1 MTYLVTARKW
11 RPSKFSEVVGQEH
24 VTATLLNSLKLG
36 RVAHAY
42 IFAGPRGVGKT
53 TVARILAKAINC
65 LNPQDYEPCNE
76 CEMCLE
82 ISNGRSIDI
91 LEIDGASNR
100 GIDEVRDLRESV
112 RYTPTKAKYKVY
124 IIDEVHMLTKEAFNA
139 LLKTLEEPPP
149 HILFIFATTEPHR
162 VPSTILSRCQRFDFR
177 RIEIQ
182 KIIERLKLIAQQ
194 DGVQIDEDSLFTI
207 AKKANGSLRDA
218 LSIFDQVVSFCGENI
233 KFEDVIKALNII
245 DQEVFFKVTDIV
257 KQKNI
262 KAGLELIDEIVKLG
276 YDFQEFLSG
285 LSEHLRNFLVVI
297 TTKSTELIEATEY
310 YKSRYI
316 SQVNDF
322 SEADIVRMLKI
333 VNDAEI
339 SIKWAPQP
347 RLKLEMVITQLA
359 SLDSTVKI
367 QELISKIE
375 ELEKYL
381 NSSGGATPENFNK
394 PPKGGNKL
402 NMTSTPTPQSIQQV
416 KSPSKNDAISLQ
428 SADIIDDINK
438 LFDEPTEIY
447 ETKTL
452 IKNETPEII
461 NPEKFLNLIREKWEE
476 IANKAQNY
484 NLNLTTALKLSWPIE
499 IKNFKLNIGTSNDLH
514 LEWIKK
520 NRGFLREAIKELCG
534 FELEIGV
541 SIVDVEKLREEII
554 QLSPDLKLKKL
565 INESPFVKSLIQNLG
580 AKPID

>member
-1 MTYLVTARKW
+1 MAYLVTARKW

-42 IFAGPRGVGKT
+42 IFAGPRGIGKT

-76 CEMCLE
+76 CEMCVE
-82 ISNGRSIDI
+82 ISNGRSIDV

-194 DGVQIDEDSLFTI
+194 DKIQIDDDSLFTI

-218 LSIFDQVVSFCGENI
+218 LSIFDQVVSFCGEKI

-245 DQEVFFKVTDIV
+245 DQEIFFRVTDIV
-257 KQKNI
+257 KEKNI
-262 KAGLELIDEIVKLG
+262 KAGLELVDEITKLG
-276 YDFQEFLSG
+276 YDFQEFLTG

-316 SQVNDF
+316 SQANNF
-322 SEADIVRMLKI
+322 TESDIIRMLKI
-333 VNDAEI
+333 VNDAEA

-359 SLDSTVKI
+359 SLDSAVKI
-367 QELISKIE
+367 QELLAKIE

-381 NSSGGATPENFNK
+381 NSSGGANPENFNI
-394 PPKGGNKL
+394 PPEGGNKSKVE
-402 NMTSTPTPQSIQQV
+402 MSPTSQNIQP
-416 KSPSKNDAISLQ
+416 KPSQKTETLTLQ
-428 SADIIDDINK
+428 SDDIDSINK
-438 LFDEPTEIY
+438 LFDEPTQTY
-447 ETKTL
+447 EKK
-452 IKNETPEII
+452 IFQKRETPKII
-461 NPEKFLNLIREKWEE
+461 DPEKILNLIREKWDE
-476 IANKAQNY
+476 IVNKAQSY
-484 NLNLTTALKLSWPIE
+484 NLNLTTALKFSLPIA
-499 IKNFKLNIGTSNDLH
+499 IKESKLNIGTSTDLH

-520 NRGFLREAIKELCG
+520 NRSFLREKIKELCNLD
-534 FELEIGV
+534 LEI
-541 SIVDVEKLREEII
+541 DVKIAEVEQLNEKIK

-565 INESPFVKSLIQNLG
+565 IDDSPFVKSLIEILD

>member
-82 ISNGRSIDI
+82 ISNGRSIDV

-194 DGVQIDEDSLFTI
+194 DKIQIDEDSLFTI

-245 DQEVFFKVTDIV
+245 DQEIFFRVTDIV
-257 KQKNI
+257 KEKNV
-262 KAGLELIDEIVKLG
+262 KAGLELVDEITKLG

-316 SQVNDF
+316 SQ
-322 SEADIVRMLKI
+322 ADSFTESDIIRMLKI
-333 VNDAEI
+333 VNDAEV

-367 QELISKIE
+367 QELLSKIE
-375 ELEKYL
+375 KLEKHL
-381 NSSGGATPENFNK
+381 NSSGGANAENFNI
-394 PPKGGNKL
+394 PPEGGNKL
-402 NMTSTPTPQSIQQV
+402 KAETSPTPQNIPTKPS
-416 KSPSKNDAISLQ
+416 SKNETLTLQ
-428 SADIIDDINK
+428 TDDIDSINK
-438 LFDEPTEIY
+438 LFDEPIKTY
-447 ETKTL
+447 VPQTSTKHETSK
-452 IKNETPEII
+452 II
-461 NPEKFLNLIREKWEE
+461 DPEKALNLIREKWDE
-476 IANKAQNY
+476 IANKAQNH
-484 NLNLTTALKLSWPIE
+484 NLNLATALKLSWPIE
-499 IKNFKLNIGTSNDLH
+499 IKESKLNIGTSTNLH

-520 NRGFLREAIKELCG
+520 NRGFLREKIKELCN
-534 FELEIGV
+534 FDLEIDAQM
-541 SIVDVEKLREEII
+541 VDVDQLNEKIKLLNPE
-554 QLSPDLKLKKL
+554 LKLKKL
-565 INESPFVKSLIQNLG
+565 INDSPFVKSLIEILD
-580 AKPID
+580 AKPIDQ

>member
-1 MTYLVTARKW
+1 MAYLVTARKW

-42 IFAGPRGVGKT
+42 IFAGPRGIGKT

-76 CEMCLE
+76 CEMCVE
-82 ISNGRSIDI
+82 ISNGRSIDV

-177 RIEIQ
+177 RIGIQ

-194 DGVQIDEDSLFTI
+194 DKIQIDDDSLFTI

-218 LSIFDQVVSFCGENI
+218 LSIFDQVVSFCGEKI

-245 DQEVFFKVTDIV
+245 DQEIFFRVTDIV
-257 KQKNI
+257 KEKNI
-262 KAGLELIDEIVKLG
+262 KAGLELVDEITKLG
-276 YDFQEFLSG
+276 YDFQEFLTG

-316 SQVNDF
+316 SQANNF
-322 SEADIVRMLKI
+322 TESDIIRMLKI
-333 VNDAEI
+333 VNDAEA

-359 SLDSTVKI
+359 SLDSAVKI
-367 QELISKIE
+367 QELLAKIE

-381 NSSGGATPENFNK
+381 NSYGGANPENFNI
-394 PPKGGNKL
+394 PPEGGNKSKVE
-402 NMTSTPTPQSIQQV
+402 MSPTSQNIQP
-416 KSPSKNDAISLQ
+416 KPSQKTETLTLQ
-428 SADIIDDINK
+428 SDDIDSINK
-438 LFDEPTEIY
+438 LFDEPTQTY
-447 ETKTL
+447 EKK
-452 IKNETPEII
+452 IFQKRETPKII
-461 NPEKFLNLIREKWEE
+461 DPEKILNLIREKWDE
-476 IANKAQNY
+476 IVNKAQSY
-484 NLNLTTALKLSWPIE
+484 NLNLTTALKFSWPIA
-499 IKNFKLNIGTSNDLH
+499 IKESKLNIGTSTDLH

-520 NRGFLREAIKELCG
+520 NRSFLREKIKELCNLD
-534 FELEIGV
+534 LEI
-541 SIVDVEKLREEII
+541 DVKIAEVEQLNEKIK

-565 INESPFVKSLIQNLG
+565 IDDSPFVKSLIEILD

>member
-11 RPSKFSEVVGQEH
+11 RPTRFNEVVGQEH

-65 LNPQDYEPCNE
+65 LNPQNYEPCNE

-82 ISNGRSIDI
+82 ISNGRSIDV

-194 DGVQIDEDSLFTI
+194 DKIQIDDDSLFTI

-218 LSIFDQVVSFCGENI
+218 LSIFDQVVSFCGEKI
-233 KFEDVIKALNII
+233 KFDDVIKALNII

-257 KQKNI
+257 KEKNI
-262 KAGLELIDEIVKLG
+262 KAGFELVDEIIKLG

-285 LSEHLRNFLVVI
+285 LSEHLRNLLVAI
-297 TTKSTELIEATEY
+297 TTKSAELIEATEY
-310 YKSRYI
+310 YKTRYM
-316 SQVNDF
+316 N
-322 SEADIVRMLKI
+322 EAKNFNESDILRMLKI

-339 SIKWAPQP
+339 TIRWTPQP

-375 ELEKYL
+375 KIENSL
-381 NSSGGATPENFNK
+381 NSSGGPSSENFNN
-394 PPKGGNKL
+394 PPKRGNKSEIL
-402 NMTSTPTPQSIQQV
+402 TYSTEKNIKSESKKNEPSQLQHDDIQE
-416 KSPSKNDAISLQ
+416 
-428 SADIIDDINK
+428 INK
-438 LFDEPTEIY
+438 LFQDPLAKY
-447 ETKTL
+447 ETKSFQRL
-452 IKNETPEII
+452 EQQKIDD
-461 NPEKFLNLIREKWEE
+461 PEKILNLIREKWDE
-476 IANKAQNY
+476 IADKAQSY
-484 NLNLTTALKLSWPIE
+484 NLNLATALKLSYPLE
-499 IKNFKLNIGTSNDLH
+499 MKDTKIKIGTATDLH
-514 LEWIKK
+514 LEWIRKDI
-520 NRGFLREAIKELCG
+520 GFLRREISKICNAELD
-534 FELEIGV
+534 I
-541 SIVDVEKLREEII
+541 DVLICDVQNFKDEII
-554 QLSPDLKLKKL
+554 QKSPDLKLKKL
-565 INESPFVKSLIQNLG
+565 MNESPFVKALIENLG
-580 AKPID
+580 ARPID

>member
-1 MTYLVTARKW
+1 MAYLVTARKW

-42 IFAGPRGVGKT
+42 IFAGPRGIGKT

-76 CEMCLE
+76 CEMCVE
-82 ISNGRSIDI
+82 ISNGRSIDV

-194 DGVQIDEDSLFTI
+194 DKIQIDDDSLFTI

-218 LSIFDQVVSFCGENI
+218 LSIFDQVVSFCGEKI

-245 DQEVFFKVTDIV
+245 DQEIFFRVTDIV
-257 KQKNI
+257 KEKNI
-262 KAGLELIDEIVKLG
+262 KAGLELVDEITKLG
-276 YDFQEFLSG
+276 YDFQEFLTG

-316 SQVNDF
+316 SQANNF
-322 SEADIVRMLKI
+322 TESDIIRMLKI
-333 VNDAEI
+333 VNDAEA

-359 SLDSTVKI
+359 SLDSAVKI
-367 QELISKIE
+367 QELLAKIE

-381 NSSGGATPENFNK
+381 NSSGGANPENFNI
-394 PPKGGNKL
+394 PPEGGNKSKVE
-402 NMTSTPTPQSIQQV
+402 MSPTSQNIQPKPSQSI
-416 KSPSKNDAISLQ
+416 
-428 SADIIDDINK
+428 
-438 LFDEPTEIY
+438 
-447 ETKTL
+447 
-452 IKNETPEII
+452 
-461 NPEKFLNLIREKWEE
+461 
-476 IANKAQNY
+476 
-484 NLNLTTALKLSWPIE
+484 
-499 IKNFKLNIGTSNDLH
+499 
-514 LEWIKK
+514 
-520 NRGFLREAIKELCG
+520 
-534 FELEIGV
+534 
-541 SIVDVEKLREEII
+541 
-554 QLSPDLKLKKL
+554 
-565 INESPFVKSLIQNLG
+565 
-580 AKPID
+580 

>member
-11 RPSKFSEVVGQEH
+11 RPSKFSEVVGQER
-24 VTATLLNSLKLG
+24 VTATLLHSLKLG

-76 CEMCLE
+76 CEMCVE
-82 ISNGRSIDI
+82 ISNGRSIDV

-194 DGVQIDEDSLFTI
+194 DKIQIDDDSLFTI

-218 LSIFDQVVSFCGENI
+218 LSIFDQVVSFCGEKI

-245 DQEVFFKVTDIV
+245 DQEIFFRVTDIV
-257 KQKNI
+257 KEKNI
-262 KAGLELIDEIVKLG
+262 KAGLELVDEITKLG
-276 YDFQEFLSG
+276 YDFQEFLTG

-316 SQVNDF
+316 NQANNFTES
-322 SEADIVRMLKI
+322 DIIRMLKI
-333 VNDAEI
+333 VNDAEA

-359 SLDSTVKI
+359 SLDSAVKI
-367 QELISKIE
+367 QELIAKIE
-375 ELEKYL
+375 EIEKHL
-381 NSSGGATPENFNK
+381 NSSRGANPENFNI
-394 PPKGGNKL
+394 PPEGGNKSKVE
-402 NMTSTPTPQSIQQV
+402 MSQTSQNIQPNP
-416 KSPSKNDAISLQ
+416 SPKNETLTLQ
-428 SADIIDDINK
+428 SDDIDSINK
-438 LFDEPTEIY
+438 LFDEPIQTY
-447 ETKTL
+447 EKKIL
-452 IKNETPEII
+452 QKPEAPKIVD
-461 NPEKFLNLIREKWEE
+461 PDKVLNLIREKWDE
-476 IANKAQNY
+476 IVNKAQNY
-484 NLNLTTALKLSWPIE
+484 NLNLTTALKFSWPIA
-499 IKNFKLNIGTSNDLH
+499 IKESKLNIGTSTDLH

-520 NRGFLREAIKELCG
+520 NRSFLREKIKELCNLD
-534 FELEIGV
+534 LEI
-541 SIVDVEKLREEII
+541 DVKIAEVEQLNEKIK

-565 INESPFVKSLIQNLG
+565 IDDSPFVKSLIEILD

>member
-76 CEMCLE
+76 CEMCVE
-82 ISNGRSIDI
+82 ISNGRSIDV

-194 DGVQIDEDSLFTI
+194 DKIQIDDDSLFTI

-218 LSIFDQVVSFCGENI
+218 LSIFDQVVSFCGEKI

-245 DQEVFFKVTDIV
+245 DQEIFFRVTDIV
-257 KQKNI
+257 KEKNI
-262 KAGLELIDEIVKLG
+262 KAGLELVDEITKLG
-276 YDFQEFLSG
+276 YDFQEFLTG

-316 SQVNDF
+316 NQANNFTES
-322 SEADIVRMLKI
+322 DIIRMLKI
-333 VNDAEI
+333 VNDAEA

-359 SLDSTVKI
+359 SLDSAVKI
-367 QELISKIE
+367 QELIAKIE
-375 ELEKYL
+375 EIEKHL
-381 NSSGGATPENFNK
+381 NSSRGANPENFNI
-394 PPKGGNKL
+394 PPEGGNKSKVE
-402 NMTSTPTPQSIQQV
+402 MSQTSQNIQPNP
-416 KSPSKNDAISLQ
+416 SPKNETLTLQ
-428 SADIIDDINK
+428 SDDIDSINK
-438 LFDEPTEIY
+438 LFDEPIQTY
-447 ETKTL
+447 EKKIL
-452 IKNETPEII
+452 QKPEAPKIVD
-461 NPEKFLNLIREKWEE
+461 PDKVLNLIREKWDE
-476 IANKAQNY
+476 IVNKAQNY
-484 NLNLTTALKLSWPIE
+484 NLNLTTALKFSWPIA
-499 IKNFKLNIGTSNDLH
+499 IKESKLNIGTSTDLH

-520 NRGFLREAIKELCG
+520 NRSFLREKIKELCNLD
-534 FELEIGV
+534 LEI
-541 SIVDVEKLREEII
+541 DVKIAEVEQLNEKIK

-565 INESPFVKSLIQNLG
+565 IDDSPFVKSLIEILD

>member
-1 MTYLVTARKW
+1 MAYLVTARKW

-42 IFAGPRGVGKT
+42 IFAGPRGIGKT

-76 CEMCLE
+76 CEMCVE
-82 ISNGRSIDI
+82 ISNGRSIDV

-194 DGVQIDEDSLFTI
+194 DKIQIDDDSLFTI

-218 LSIFDQVVSFCGENI
+218 LSIFDQVVSFCGEKI

-245 DQEVFFKVTDIV
+245 DQEIFFRVTDIV
-257 KQKNI
+257 KEKNI
-262 KAGLELIDEIVKLG
+262 KAGLELVDEITKLG
-276 YDFQEFLSG
+276 YDFQEFLTG

-316 SQVNDF
+316 SQANNF
-322 SEADIVRMLKI
+322 TESDIIRMLKI
-333 VNDAEI
+333 VNDAEA

-359 SLDSTVKI
+359 SLDSAVKI
-367 QELISKIE
+367 QELLAKIE

-381 NSSGGATPENFNK
+381 NSSGGANPENFNI
-394 PPKGGNKL
+394 PPEGGNKSKVE
-402 NMTSTPTPQSIQQV
+402 MSPTSQNIQP
-416 KSPSKNDAISLQ
+416 KPSQKTETLTLQ
-428 SADIIDDINK
+428 SDDIDSINK
-438 LFDEPTEIY
+438 LFDEPTQTY
-447 ETKTL
+447 EKK
-452 IKNETPEII
+452 IFQKRETPKII
-461 NPEKFLNLIREKWEE
+461 DPEKILNLIREKWDE
-476 IANKAQNY
+476 IVNKAQSY
-484 NLNLTTALKLSWPIE
+484 NLNLTTALKFSWPIA
-499 IKNFKLNIGTSNDLH
+499 IKESKLNIGTSTDLH

-520 NRGFLREAIKELCG
+520 NRSFLREKIKELCNLD
-534 FELEIGV
+534 LEI
-541 SIVDVEKLREEII
+541 DVKIAEVEQLNEKIK

-565 INESPFVKSLIQNLG
+565 IDDSPFVKSLIEILD

>member
-42 IFAGPRGVGKT
+42 IFAGPRGIGKT

-76 CEMCLE
+76 CEMCVE
-82 ISNGRSIDI
+82 ISNGRSIDV

-194 DGVQIDEDSLFTI
+194 DKIQIDDDSLFTI

-218 LSIFDQVVSFCGENI
+218 LSIFDQVVSFCGEKI

-245 DQEVFFKVTDIV
+245 DQEIFFRVTDIV
-257 KQKNI
+257 KEKNI
-262 KAGLELIDEIVKLG
+262 KAGLELVDEITKLG
-276 YDFQEFLSG
+276 YDFQEFLTG

-316 SQVNDF
+316 SQANNF
-322 SEADIVRMLKI
+322 TESDIIRMLKI
-333 VNDAEI
+333 VNDAEA

-359 SLDSTVKI
+359 SLDSAVKI
-367 QELISKIE
+367 QELLAKIE

-381 NSSGGATPENFNK
+381 NSSGGANPENFNI
-394 PPKGGNKL
+394 PPEGGNKSKVE
-402 NMTSTPTPQSIQQV
+402 MSPTSQNIQP
-416 KSPSKNDAISLQ
+416 KPSQKTETLTLQ
-428 SADIIDDINK
+428 SDDIDSINK
-438 LFDEPTEIY
+438 LFDEPTQTY
-447 ETKTL
+447 EKK
-452 IKNETPEII
+452 IFQKRETPKII
-461 NPEKFLNLIREKWEE
+461 DPEKILNLIREKWDE
-476 IANKAQNY
+476 IVNKAQSY
-484 NLNLTTALKLSWPIE
+484 NLNLTTALKFSWPIA
-499 IKNFKLNIGTSNDLH
+499 IKESKLNIGTSTDLH

-520 NRGFLREAIKELCG
+520 NRSFLREKIKELCNLD
-534 FELEIGV
+534 LEI
-541 SIVDVEKLREEII
+541 DVKIAEVEQLNEKIK

-565 INESPFVKSLIQNLG
+565 IDDSPFVKSLIEILD